1 LNYLPNKYI
10 EIEANFIEDDEAG
23 NKNINLIFDSEKRL
37 LYNEIEEEG

>member
-10 EIEANFIEDDEAG
+10 EIEANFIKDDEAG